1 MATLDHPSRRV
12 AITGIGVVSAGA
24 GDIDS
29 FWALLVSGRSA
40 ARRISRFDVTG
51 CRSRIAAECDIES
64 AAETHSG
71 ERDRCAVLALAAARQ
86 AIAESGAT
94 VAVDPPR
101 MGVSMGT
108 ALGYTGS
115 LQQEYAAL
123 SGGDGRAAT
132 LDESRAGPQLYE
144 YFTPASLA
152 AEIACSVGAEGP
164 TGTVST
170 ACASGLDAVGHAADL
185 IRSGAADVMLAGAAE
200 APISP
205 LTIAG
210 LDAVRTTSARNDDPE
225 HAARP
230 FDRTRDG
237 FVLGEGA
244 AVMVLEELDH
254 ARRRDALIYAEFAGH
269 ATRCN
274 AHSMTGL
281 RRDGREM
288 ALAIDAA
295 LRSARL
301 TPDDVDY
308 INGHGSATPQSDLH
322 ETNAYKC
329 ALGVHAHATPI
340 SSIKP
345 VIGHCLGA
353 AAALEM
359 VACAL
364 AIDRSA
370 IPPTANLY
378 DPDPEC
384 DLDYVPLTARERG
397 LNVVLNTA
405 SGFGGF
411 QSAVVLTR
419 PNRRIP

>member
-1 MATLDHPSRRV
+1 MATLDPPRRV

-24 GDIDS
+24 GDVDS
-29 FWALLVSGRSA
+29 FWALLLSGHST
-40 ARRISRFDVTG
+40 ARRISRFDVTD

-64 AAETHSG
+64 AAKARSG
-71 ERDRCAVLALAAARQ
+71 ERDRCAVLALAAAKQ
-86 AIAESGAT
+86 AIAESAAT
-94 VAVDPPR
+94 VDVDPPR

-108 ALGYTGS
+108 ALGNTGS
-115 LQQEYAAL
+115 LQQEYCVL
-123 SGGDGRAAT
+123 SGGGRAAA
-132 LDESRAGPQLYE
+132 LDESRVGPRLYE
-144 YFTPASLA
+144 YFTPASMA
-152 AEIACSVGAEGP
+152 TEIACSVGAEGP
-164 TGTVST
+164 TGIVAT
-170 ACASGLDAVGHAADL
+170 ACASGQDAVGAAADL
-185 IRSGAADVMLAGAAE
+185 VRTGAADVMLAGGAE

-244 AVMVLEELDH
+244 AVMVLEELNH
-254 ARRRDALIYAEFAGH
+254 ALHRGAPIYAEFAGH

-274 AHSMTGL
+274 GHSMTGL

-308 INGHGSATPQSDLH
+308 VNGHGSATPQSDLH
-322 ETNAYKC
+322 ETNAYKR
-329 ALGVHAHATPI
+329 ALGVHAYSTPI
-340 SSIKP
+340 SAIKP

-353 AAALEM
+353 AGALEI

-370 IPPTANLY
+370 IPPTANLHE
-378 DPDPEC
+378 PDPEC
-384 DLDYVPLTARERG
+384 DLDYVPLTARQRR
-397 LNVVLNTA
+397 LDVVLSTA